1 MDCHEFESRIADY
14 LGDEMPADDR
24 AACDAHLASCST
36 CRARAGD
43 CQTVIRT
50 LQRLETVSPELATR
64 QTASLIVVRRPPI
77 WRRIGGVMLKAAAV
91 LAIGVMIG
99 RQSRVPAPSQTT
111 DPTALAAAPAA
122 DIHPDWIEL
131 GRQVSSGGSSFAQ
144 NLAML
149 ARTVPR

>member
-14 LGDEMPADDR
+14 LGEELPTDDR
-24 AACDAHLASCST
+24 DACEAHLAACST
-36 CRARAGD
+36 CRSRVIECRAVV
-43 CQTVIRT
+43 QK

-64 QTASLIVVRRPPI
+64 QTASLMVVRRPPA
-77 WRRIGGVMLKAAAV
+77 WRRVGDAMLKAAAV

-99 RQSRVPAPSQTT
+99 RYSQASESSQPTA
-111 DPTALAAAPAA
+111 PTALAVAPAA

-144 NLAML
+144 QLAML

>member
-1 MDCHEFESRIADY
+1 MSRIADY

-50 LQRLETVSPELATR
+50 LRRLETVSPETATR
-64 QTASLIVVRRPPI
+64 QTASLIVVRRPPA
-77 WRRIGGVMLKAAAV
+77 WHRIGGGMLKAAAV
-91 LAIGVMIG
+91 LAIGVVIG
-99 RQSRVPAPSQTT
+99 RYSQASESSQPTA
-111 DPTALAAAPAA
+111 PTALAAAPAA

-131 GRQVSSGGSSFAQ
+131 DRKVSSGGSSFAQ
-144 NLAML
+144 HLAML